1 MELGDSMSPS
11 KNEEEICTVI
21 KEFIKTYVGN
31 SGKKSVVIG
40 LSGGIDSAV
49 VSVLCKQ
56 TLGKENV
63 LCIFLPDE
71 TTPNIDKK
79 HQAELIKKFDL
90 KSLEIDITSTVAQLK
105 KIGIE
110 KISPMTLANIK
121 ARIRMIILYKFANE
135 TDSLVCGSS
144 NKSELLIGY
153 YTKYG
158 DGGVDFLPIGDLYK
172 TQVYQLAKY
181 LKIPN
186 AIISKPPTAGLWLG
200 QTDEKELKVS
210 YETLDKILSSLEQR
224 VELEDISKDLKI
236 LKSEV
241 ERIRNMRVTSQ
252 HKRCSPLIP
261 KIGIRTCGIDWRE
274 PVQEG

>member
-1 MELGDSMSPS
+1 MELGDSMPPS

-158 DGGVDFLPIGDLYK
+158 DGGVDFLPLGDLYK

-236 LKSEV
+236 SKSEV
-241 ERIRNMRVTSQ
+241 ERIRNMRVKSQ